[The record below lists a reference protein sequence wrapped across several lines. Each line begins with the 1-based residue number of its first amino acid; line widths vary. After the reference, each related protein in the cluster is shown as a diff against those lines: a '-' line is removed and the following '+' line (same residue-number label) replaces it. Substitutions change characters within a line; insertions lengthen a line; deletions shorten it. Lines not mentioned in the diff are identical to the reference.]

1 MYLRPLLTEPIM
13 IFTDFTSP
21 FGTTLAAEHE
31 GQLCNLWFPGQKHEP
46 DHSQWQQDDS
56 APVFIELQK
65 QLQEYAAGERTE
77 FDLPLSPQGTP
88 FQKSVWQALQKIH
101 YGQHS
106 TYGTLAK
113 QLGKPKASRAIGAAV
128 GKNPIGIIIPCHRVL
143 GSTGALT
150 GFAAGLDMKTK
161 LLEIEGLLE
170 PEQTSLFVE

>member
-1 MYLRPLLTEPIM
+1 M
-13 IFTDFTSP
+13 IFTEFTSP

-31 GQLCNLWFPGQKHEP
+31 GQLCHLWFPSQKHEP
-46 DHSQWQQDDS
+46 DYSQWQQDDS

-65 QLQEYAAGERTE
+65 QLQEYATGKKTE
-77 FDLPLSPQGTP
+77 FNLPLSPQGTP

-106 TYGTLAK
+106 AYGTLAK